1 MQYEN
6 FGSLT
11 VETEA
16 ASQHTTTAHIDYTD
30 VSRETIAGTVTK
42 RSRARRRN
50 YFRW

>member
-1 MQYEN
+1 MQYKN
-6 FGSLT
+6 FGNLK

-16 ASQHTTTAHIDYTD
+16 ASQYTTNHIDYTD

-42 RSRARRRN
+42 RPRARHHN

>member
-6 FGSLT
+6 SGNLK

-16 ASQHTTTAHIDYTD
+16 ASQHTTTHIDYTD

-42 RSRARRRN
+42 RP
-50 YFRW
+50 